1 MLFQKQ
7 KDTKILYIISS
18 MIHYQYYIIRKG
30 DFATDANKKIY
41 YSLFS
46 IGLSLEEYFCS
57 GSTDCFRIMFGSTI
71 IWTLIETVLYFTDT
85 RAIKPMYITDFHKNK
100 ILVPRYM
107 SLFLQGFQEGGVVT
121 TFGLYFG
128 DRLTTLKYILF
139 FHAFIAY
146 IIVNMNS
153 KQNISI
159 VASKRQVNT
168 LGSLLTMGTI
178 TLYNTIQLYRYP
190 EHFQRQCN
198 MFFVMTY
205 VCSIWTYIAYVKGF
219 RTTETMISINDKIVV
234 KPENKVDSFFIL
246 GYDVI
251 FEISIAYI
259 TFYNLFIM

>member
-1 MLFQKQ
+1 
-7 KDTKILYIISS
+7 

-46 IGLSLEEYFCS
+46 IGLSLEEYLCS

-71 IWTLIETVLYFTDT
+71 IWTLIETILHFTNT

-100 ILVPRYM
+100 VLVPKSM

-128 DRLTTLKYILF
+128 DRLTSLKYIIF
-139 FHAFIAY
+139 FHLFIAY

-168 LGSLLTMGTI
+168 LGSLLTMGTMTI
-178 TLYNTIQLYRYP
+178 YNSIKLYQHP
-190 EHFQRQCN
+190 EHLQRQFN

-205 VCSIWTYIAYVKGF
+205 VCSIWTYIAYKKGF
-219 RTTETMISINDKIVV
+219 RTTETMITHNGDMIV
-234 KPENKVDSFFIL
+234 KPENKVESFFIL

>member
-1 MLFQKQ
+1 MV
-7 KDTKILYIISS
+7 Y
-18 MIHYQYYIIRKG
+18 HQYYIIRKG

-46 IGLSLEEYFCS
+46 IGLSLEEYICS
-57 GSTDCFRIMFGSTI
+57 GSIDCFRIMIGSTI
-71 IWTLIETVLYFTDT
+71 IWTLIETILHFTNI
-85 RAIKPMYITDFHKNK
+85 RVIKPMYITIPYKNTFFIPK
-100 ILVPRYM
+100 YM

-128 DRLTTLKYILF
+128 DRLSRLKYILL
-139 FHAFIAY
+139 FHLFIAY
-146 IIVNMNS
+146 IIINMNS

-168 LGSLLTMGTI
+168 IGSLLTIGTI
-178 TLYNTIQLYRYP
+178 TLYNCIQLYQHP
-190 EHFQRQCN
+190 EHFQRQFN

-205 VCSIWTYIAYVKGF
+205 VCSIWTYIAYIKGF
-219 RTTETMISINDKIVV
+219 RTTETIVVHGNKTIV
-234 KPENKVDSFFIL
+234 KPENKMDSFFIL

-259 TFYNLFIM
+259 TFYNWFVIAL